1 MALSASERHTL
12 HLTGSIILQTESF
25 FFPTL
30 TVVQSIEGIITKK
43 KNKQNTHTK
52 KQNKSYRTL
61 VQPLQANSGIKLN
74 IY

>member
-12 HLTGSIILQTESF
+12 HLTGSVILQTESF

-43 KNKQNTHTK
+43 NPKNTHTK
-52 KQNKSYRTL
+52 KQQNKTKATE
-61 VQPLQANSGIKLN
+61 PLYNLSKLIVASN
-74 IY
+74 